1 MRNGKKPEIG
11 QYWEI
16 SNGNDSLNALIIEKD
31 FYIVQLFDPTA
42 RNDVYKLNDIKFEML
57 PEDVFR
63 KLEEPRLIPAKKSSE
78 LYFLGILSTYIHF
91 YHYCCVIS
99 ISKYM

>member
-31 FYIVQLFDPTA
+31 FYIVQLFDPTT
-42 RNDVYKLNDIKFEML
+42 RNDVYKLNDIKFDML

-78 LYFLGILSTYIHF
+78 LYFLDILSTYIHF